1 MAKKQYL
8 SPEVEVN
15 TLSCEDVLTS
25 SGEKP
30 FSGLAKTEV
39 DGDTMVGFF
48 NTQWFSNN

>member
-25 SGEKP
+25 SAENA
-30 FSGLAKTEV
+30 FSGLAKTDV
-39 DGDTMVGFF
+39 DGDTMVGLF
-48 NTQWFSNN
+48 NTKWFQ